1 MNNIGYFIYSHSEYD
16 DIWDICFSRIEKH
29 GMGFDNY
36 YLFTDKV
43 TCDIPEWITPVL
55 YTDGP
60 MFSEKLKE
68 CLGQVKEDYIIYT
81 HDDNFLRG
89 DVDVEEIEN
98 LKSILDSTELS
109 FIHLLRSGVPVTR
122 FKEHGNDFIELI
134 QHKDESNL
142 YYLQDESRQ
151 YVGQPTL
158 WDREKFI
165 FLLEE
170 NQATASIAQM
180 RGEKTRDLE
189 SPETHEWM
197 VENNVRGCFYWNH
210 EEDEILPPKNVTY
223 QSEIF
228 PTMNAIRK
236 GKWYITEHYFDL
248 TTLFKEFNIDPYSQ
262 RGVL

>member
-16 DIWDICFSRIEKH
+16 DIWDICFSRIEKY

-43 TCDIPEWITPVL
+43 TRDIPEWITPIL
-55 YTDGP
+55 YTDSP

-68 CLGQVKEDYIIYT
+68 CLEQIEDEYVIYT
-81 HDDNFLRG
+81 HDDNFLR
-89 DVDVEEIEN
+89 DNVNVEGIEN

-134 QHKDESNL
+134 QYKDESNL

-158 WDREKFI
+158 WDREKLI

-170 NQATASIAQM
+170 NQATASIAKL
-180 RGEKTRDLE
+180 RGEKIRDLE

-197 VENNVRGCFYWNH
+197 VNNNVRGCFYWNDKLDKAL
-210 EEDEILPPKNVTY
+210 EPKKI
-223 QSEIF
+223 SFRSKMF
-228 PTMNAIRK
+228 PTMNGIRK
-236 GKWYITEHYFDL
+236 GKWYTSEHESDLITIFAEFD
-248 TTLFKEFNIDPYSQ
+248 IDPYSQ

>member
-16 DIWDICFSRIEKH
+16 DIWDICFSRIEKY

-36 YLFTDKV
+36 YLFTDKL

-68 CLGQVKEDYIIYT
+68 CLDQVGDEYVIYT
-81 HDDNFLRG
+81 HDDNFLKG
-89 DVDVEEIEN
+89 DIDLEEIVN
-98 LKSILDSTELS
+98 IKDILESSELS
-109 FIHLLRSGVPVTR
+109 FVTLLRSGIPISR
-122 FKEHGNDFIELI
+122 FEEHETKFLNVIPY
-134 QHKDESNL
+134 KDYKNL
-142 YYLQDESRQ
+142 HYLQDESRQ

-158 WDREKFI
+158 WEKDKFV
-165 FLLEE
+165 FLLNE
-170 NQATASIAQM
+170 NKASASTAKL

-189 SPETHEWM
+189 SPETHKWM

-223 QSEIF
+223 RSQIF
-228 PTMNAIRK
+228 PTMNAVRK
-236 GKWYITEHYFDL
+236 GRWYTTEHEDDLIPIFAEFDVNPI
-248 TTLFKEFNIDPYSQ
+248 KG
-262 RGVL
+262 RGIL